1 MDKVF
6 SRASISTSKSLV
18 VNNAVQIPNGDGES
32 TLPDEIIQKIQRI
45 KHLKNMMYIGVI
57 SKWFDFETMCRALDS
72 DKNLHLVLIGP
83 SDTLIPKHDRIIQLG
98 TIKRDYIFNFMQ
110 YANVLVMPFK
120 VNELIKSVN
129 PVKLYEYIYTGKPVI
144 ASRYGETEYFL
155 PYVKLYENSDEF
167 IRLLTEI
174 EDKSLDAE
182 YKNKCINFLSNNTWD
197 IRARVISEYLKNIN
211 IE

>member
-1 MDKVF
+1 
-6 SRASISTSKSLV
+6 
-18 VNNAVQIPNGDGES
+18 
-32 TLPDEIIQKIQRI
+32 
-45 KHLKNMMYIGVI
+45 
-57 SKWFDFETMCRALDS
+57 
-72 DKNLHLVLIGP
+72 
-83 SDTLIPKHDRIIQLG
+83 
-98 TIKRDYIFNFMQ
+98 MQ